1 MKKDNKLEIELKQPC
16 GHRFLKNT
24 HRPCFILRMPIEK
37 QLAYFIEHHGIKP
50 QEVDAN
56 LRGDIHTGGCYKKLR
71 EQGKI
76 DDFTITVIWN
86 TDGAQPYKMSKNG
99 IWPFMATIN
108 EAPYKLRRVYVILL
122 ALWFGNK
129 KPPMHAFLDWIIEEW
144 KRLEKDGIQVKG
156 VHYKVKVL
164 VITTDTIAR
173 PVIRNTTQF
182 NGEFGCDFCLH
193 PGTDKAN

>member
-1 MKKDNKLEIELKQPC
+1 
-16 GHRFLKNT
+16 
-24 HRPCFILRMPIEK
+24 MPIEK

-193 PGTDKAN
+193 PGIDKAN